1 MFTKVDP
8 WPQYQMLERLA
19 KQLTV
24 PLVMIELGPDDTE
37 QQANHF
43 SDLRKLC
50 PNVTFIQL
58 GGSIPATEDQKL
70 LAFAASDLAL
80 SLVDNVQETFGLAVA
95 ESMAAGL
102 PVVASDW
109 DGYRDSVRNGVDGFL
124 IPTSWISSAESIS
137 PGLGWLHQIG
147 LIPYTAFAGS
157 LSQLVRVDMDAAL
170 SAIKLLLQDKL
181 LRQKMGAAAS
191 ARARER
197 FDREVIS
204 KKYQDLFDLLS
215 VERRRALRDNI
226 KPALVPRSSWRA
238 TDPVSLFN
246 AF

>member
-1 MFTKVDP
+1 MHLRFDFDYDAALIESPKLPIIPLPIDVHGIQASLPESGFARQKIGISQEAAVLLWIGRLSMFTKVDP

-19 KQLTV
+19 KQLPM
-24 PLVMIELGPDDTE
+24 PLVLIELGPDDTE

-58 GGSIPATEDQKL
+58 GGSSPATEDQKL

-124 IPTSWISSAESIS
+124 VLLLIFRRIYFPWSWLVASDWLNSLYCICRISVSIS
-137 PGLGWLHQIG
+137 QGRYGCCSI
-147 LIPYTAFAGS
+147 
-157 LSQLVRVDMDAAL
+157 
-170 SAIKLLLQDKL
+170 AIT
-181 LRQKMGAAAS
+181 S
-191 ARARER
+191 AR
-197 FDREVIS
+197 
-204 KKYQDLFDLLS
+204 
-215 VERRRALRDNI
+215 
-226 KPALVPRSSWRA
+226 
-238 TDPVSLFN
+238 
-246 AF
+246 